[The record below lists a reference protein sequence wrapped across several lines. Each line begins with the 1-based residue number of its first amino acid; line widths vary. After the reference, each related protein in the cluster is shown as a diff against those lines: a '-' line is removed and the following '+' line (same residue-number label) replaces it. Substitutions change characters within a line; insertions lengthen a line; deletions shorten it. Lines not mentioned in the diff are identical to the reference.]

1 MLPITIDKVPSREQ
15 IDRLQSEM
23 AKMPQAELVT
33 EHYFSPG
40 MYCRKVSR
48 PAGTIIV
55 GKVHKAPHFFMCA
68 KGEIIAWSETG
79 MRRLQAGD
87 VIESQPGTKRVTMAM
102 VDSIGIT
109 IHKTDKTD
117 IDEIEAELI
126 EPDEAA
132 LFDGQNK
139 LKLIVSDMK
148 TLEKEK
154 S

>member
-23 AKMPQAELVT
+23 SKMPQAELVT

-55 GKVHKAPHFFMCA
+55 GKVHKEPHFFMCA
-68 KGEIIAWSETG
+68 KGEIIAWSEKG

-109 IHKTDKTD
+109 IHKTNKTD

-132 LFDGQNK
+132 LFDGKNK
-139 LKLIVSDMK
+139 LKLIVSNMK

>member
-23 AKMPQAELVT
+23 VKMPQAELVT

-40 MYCRKVSR
+40 MYCRKVIH
-48 PAGTIIV
+48 PAGILVV
-55 GKVHKAPHFFMCA
+55 GKVQKNPHFFMCA

-87 VIESQPGTKRVTMAM
+87 VIESQPGTKRIALAVI
-102 VDSIGIT
+102 DSVAIT

-132 LFDGQNK
+132 LFDGKNK

>member
-40 MYCRKVSR
+40 MYCRKVTR

-87 VIESQPGTKRVTMAM
+87 VIESQPGTKRVTMAT

-109 IHKTDKTD
+109 IHKTDKTN

-126 EPDEAA
+126 EPDEAS